1 MTNQQWKAF
10 CAFKQEFRE
19 ICQKWKDEFSEIL
32 KPLQKISA
40 NQDKVPDYPIENP
53 IVYNTA
59 LDEITQDDEIKL
71 IVIGDNPGKNEQLEI
86 NRKYLVGLSGKIAD
100 NFFKKN
106 PELKTDFRKNVI
118 ILNKT
123 PIHTAK
129 TKELLFLSNQNEK
142 IKNLL
147 KESQI
152 WFAKKTVELHI
163 ALDCKMW
170 LVGYAE
176 VKNKGIFEDYKKT
189 LLEEYQKTEKGKNAY
204 QKFFVYQHFSMNR
217 FLIDLK
223 EFSENYPQPLSE
235 ENLET
240 RLDELGTVRKN
251 QIFGE

>member
-59 LDEITQDDEIKL
+59 LDEISQDDEIKL

-86 NRKYLVGLSGKIAD
+86 NRKYLVGQSGKIAEG
-100 NFFKKN
+100 FFKKN
-106 PELKTDFRKNVI
+106 PILKTDFRKNVI

-129 TKELLFLSNQNEK
+129 TKELLFLANQNEK
-142 IKNLL
+142 LKNLL
-147 KESQI
+147 TESQI
-152 WFAKKTVELHI
+152 WMAKKTVKLHI

-176 VKNKGIFEDYKKT
+176 VKNKGLFEDYKKI
-189 LLEEYQKTEKGKNAY
+189 LLEEYQKSEIGKNAFK
-204 QKFFVYQHFSMNR
+204 KFFVYQHFSMNR
-217 FLIDLK
+217 FLIDLN
-223 EFSENYPQPLSE
+223 EFTKNLPESEKNIS
-235 ENLET
+235 LES
-240 RLDELGTVRKN
+240 RLEKLGSLHKN

>member
-19 ICQKWKDEFSEIL
+19 ICKRWKDEFSEIL

-71 IVIGDNPGKNEQLEI
+71 IVIGDNPGKNEQLQI
-86 NRKYLVGLSGKIAD
+86 NQKYLVGLSGKIAD

-142 IKNLL
+142 LKNLL
-147 KESQI
+147 TESQI
-152 WFAKKTVELHI
+152 WMAKKTVELHI

-176 VKNKGIFEDYKKT
+176 VKEKGIFKEYRNT
-189 LLEEYQKTEKGKNAY
+189 LFSEYQKSQESKNAY
-204 QKFFVYQHFSMNR
+204 QKFFVFQHFSMNR

-223 EFSENYPQPLSE
+223 EFSKNLPESE
-235 ENLET
+235 KDISLESC
-240 RLDELGTVRKN
+240 LEKLGSLHKN

>member
-71 IVIGDNPGKNEQLEI
+71 IVIGDNPGKNEQLQI
-86 NRKYLVGLSGKIAD
+86 NQKYLVGLSGKIAD

-129 TKELLFLSNQNEK
+129 TKELFFLSNQNEK

-152 WFAKKTVELHI
+152 WMAKKTVELHI

-176 VKNKGIFEDYKKT
+176 VKEKGIFKEYRNT
-189 LLEEYQKTEKGKNAY
+189 LFSEYQKSQESKNAY
-204 QKFFVYQHFSMNR
+204 QKFFVFQHFSMNR
-217 FLIDLK
+217 FLIDLN
-223 EFSENYPQPLSE
+223 EFSKNLPESE
-235 ENLET
+235 KDISLESC
-240 RLDELGTVRKN
+240 LEKLGSLHKN

>member
-1 MTNQQWKAF
+1 MNQQQWNDFYKF
-10 CAFKQEFRE
+10 REEFRE
-19 ICQKWKDEFSEIL
+19 VCKLWKDEFSEIL

-40 NQDKVPDYPIENP
+40 NQDKVPEYNIENP

-59 LDEITQDDEIKL
+59 LDKITQEDDIKL
-71 IVIGDNPGKNEQLEI
+71 IVIGDNPGKNEQLEV
-86 NRKYLVGLSGKIAD
+86 NKKYLVGQSGKIAEG
-100 NFFKKN
+100 FFKKN
-106 PELKTDFRKNVI
+106 PILKTDFRKNVI

-152 WFAKKTVELHI
+152 WMAKKTVELHI

-176 VKNKGIFEDYKKT
+176 VKEKGIFKEYRNT
-189 LLEEYQKTEKGKNAY
+189 LFSEYQKSQESKNAY
-204 QKFFVYQHFSMNR
+204 QNFFVFQHFSMNR
-217 FLIDLK
+217 FLIDLN
-223 EFSENYPQPLSE
+223 EFSKNLPESE
-235 ENLET
+235 KNISLES
-240 RLDELGTVRKN
+240 RLEKLGSLHKN

>member
-40 NQDKVPDYPIENP
+40 NQDKVPDYPIENS

-59 LDEITQDDEIKL
+59 LDEITAQDEIKL

-86 NRKYLVGLSGKIAD
+86 NRKYLVGQSGKIAD

-129 TKELLFLSNQNEK
+129 TKELLFLANQNEK

-152 WFAKKTVELHI
+152 WMAKKTVELHI

-176 VKNKGIFEDYKKT
+176 VKEKGIFKEYRNT
-189 LLEEYQKTEKGKNAY
+189 LFSEYQKSQESKNAY

-217 FLIDLK
+217 FLIDLN
-223 EFSENYPQPLSE
+223 EFSKSFPQPTSQ

-240 RLDELGTVRKN
+240 RLDELGKFRKN

>member
-19 ICQKWKDEFSEIL
+19 ICKQWKDEFSEIL

-40 NQDKVPDYPIENP
+40 NQDKVPEYKIENS

-59 LDEITQDDEIKL
+59 LDEVTEQDEIKL

-152 WFAKKTVELHI
+152 WFAKKTVELQI
-163 ALDCKMW
+163 TLDCKMW

-204 QKFFVYQHFSMNR
+204 QKFFVFQHFSMNR
-217 FLIDLK
+217 FLIDLN
-223 EFSENYPQPLSE
+223 EFSKNLPESE
-235 ENLET
+235 KDS
-240 RLDELGTVRKN
+240 RLRRSSVADL
-251 QIFGE
+251 

>member
-1 MTNQQWKAF
+1 MKKEVNK
-10 CAFKQEFRE
+10 
-19 ICQKWKDEFSEIL
+19 
-32 KPLQKISA
+32 
-40 NQDKVPDYPIENP
+40 
-53 IVYNTA
+53 
-59 LDEITQDDEIKL
+59 
-71 IVIGDNPGKNEQLEI
+71 
-86 NRKYLVGLSGKIAD
+86 KYLVGQSGKIAEG
-100 NFFKKN
+100 FFKKN
-106 PELKTDFRKNVI
+106 PILKTDFRKNVI

-129 TKELLFLSNQNEK
+129 TKELLFLKSQNEK
-142 IKNLL
+142 IAQLIKAR
-147 KESQI
+147 QI
-152 WFAKKTVELHI
+152 WFAKKTVELQI

-223 EFSENYPQPLSE
+223 EFSESYPQPLSE

-240 RLDELGTVRKN
+240 RLDELGKFRKN
-251 QIFGE
+251 QIFE

>member
-40 NQDKVPDYPIENP
+40 NQDKVPKYNIENP

-59 LDEITQDDEIKL
+59 LDQITQEDDIKL

-86 NRKYLVGLSGKIAD
+86 NKKYLVGQSGKIAEG
-100 NFFKKN
+100 FFKKN
-106 PELKTDFRKNVI
+106 PILKTDFRKNVI

-129 TKELLFLSNQNEK
+129 TKELLFLKSQNEK
-142 IKNLL
+142 IAQLI

-152 WFAKKTVELHI
+152 WFAKKTVELQI

-189 LLEEYQKTEKGKNAY
+189 LLEEYQKSEKGKNAY

-217 FLIDLK
+217 FLIDLN
-223 EFSENYPQPLSE
+223 EFSKNLPESE
-235 ENLET
+235 KDISLESC
-240 RLDELGTVRKN
+240 LEKLGSLHKN

>member
-71 IVIGDNPGKNEQLEI
+71 IVIGDNPGKNEQLQI
-86 NRKYLVGLSGKIAD
+86 NQKYLVGLSGKIAD

-129 TKELLFLSNQNEK
+129 TKELLFLANQNEK
-142 IKNLL
+142 LKNLL
-147 KESQI
+147 TESQI
-152 WFAKKTVELHI
+152 WMAKKTVELHI
-163 ALDCKMW
+163 ELDCKMW

-176 VKNKGIFEDYKKT
+176 VKEKGIFKEYRNT
-189 LLEEYQKTEKGKNAY
+189 LFSEYQKTEKGKNAY

-223 EFSENYPQPLSE
+223 EFSKNLPESE
-235 ENLET
+235 KDISLESC
-240 RLDELGTVRKN
+240 LEKLGSLHKN

>member
-1 MTNQQWKAF
+1 MNQQQWKDF
-10 CAFKQEFRE
+10 YQFREEFRE
-19 ICQKWKDEFSEIL
+19 ICQKWTDEFSEIL

-40 NQDKVPDYPIENP
+40 NQDKVPEYKIENS

-59 LDEITQDDEIKL
+59 LDEVTEQDEIKL
-71 IVIGDNPGKNEQLEI
+71 IVIGDNPGKNEQLQI
-86 NRKYLVGLSGKIAD
+86 NQKYLVGLSGKIAD

-129 TKELLFLSNQNEK
+129 TKELLFLANQNEK
-142 IKNLL
+142 LKNLL
-147 KESQI
+147 TESQI
-152 WFAKKTVELHI
+152 WMAKKTVELHI

-176 VKNKGIFEDYKKT
+176 VKEKGIFKEYRNT
-189 LLEEYQKTEKGKNAY
+189 LFSEYQKSQDAKNAY
-204 QKFFVYQHFSMNR
+204 QKFFVFQHFSMNR
-217 FLIDLK
+217 FLIDLN
-223 EFSENYPQPLSE
+223 EFTKNLPESEKNIS
-235 ENLET
+235 LES
-240 RLDELGTVRKN
+240 RLEKLGSLHKN

>member
-59 LDEITQDDEIKL
+59 LDEITQNDEIKL
-71 IVIGDNPGKNEQLEI
+71 IVIGDNPGKNEQLQI
-86 NRKYLVGLSGKIAD
+86 NQKYLVGLSGKIAD

-129 TKELLFLSNQNEK
+129 TKELLFLANQNEK

-176 VKNKGIFEDYKKT
+176 VKNKGLFEDYKKI
-189 LLEEYQKTEKGKNAY
+189 LLEEYQKSEIGKNAFK
-204 QKFFVYQHFSMNR
+204 KFFVYQHFSMNR
-217 FLIDLK
+217 FLIDLN
-223 EFSENYPQPLSE
+223 EFTKNLPESEKNIS
-235 ENLET
+235 LES
-240 RLDELGTVRKN
+240 RLEKLGSLHKN

>member
-71 IVIGDNPGKNEQLEI
+71 IVIGDNPGKNEQLQI
-86 NRKYLVGLSGKIAD
+86 NQKYLVGLSGKIAD

-129 TKELLFLSNQNEK
+129 TKELLFLANQNEK
-142 IKNLL
+142 LKNLL
-147 KESQI
+147 TESQI
-152 WFAKKTVELHI
+152 WMAKKTVELHI

-176 VKNKGIFEDYKKT
+176 VKEKGIFKEYRNT
-189 LLEEYQKTEKGKNAY
+189 LFSEYQKSQESKNAY
-204 QKFFVYQHFSMNR
+204 QKFFVFQHFSMNR
-217 FLIDLK
+217 FLIDLN
-223 EFSENYPQPLSE
+223 EFSKNLPESE
-235 ENLET
+235 KDISLESC
-240 RLDELGTVRKN
+240 LEKLGSLHKN

>member
-1 MTNQQWKAF
+1 MNQQQWKDF
-10 CAFKQEFRE
+10 YQFREEFRE
-19 ICQKWKDEFSEIL
+19 ICQKWTDEFSEIL

-40 NQDKVPDYPIENP
+40 NQDKVPEYKIENS

-59 LDEITQDDEIKL
+59 LDEITEQDEIKL

-86 NRKYLVGLSGKIAD
+86 NRKYLVGQSGKIAEG
-100 NFFKKN
+100 FFKKN
-106 PELKTDFRKNVI
+106 PILKTDFRKNVI

-129 TKELLFLSNQNEK
+129 TKELLYLKSQNEK
-142 IKNLL
+142 IAQLIKT
-147 KESQI
+147 SQI
-152 WFAKKTVELHI
+152 WFAKKTVELQV

>member
-71 IVIGDNPGKNEQLEI
+71 IVIGDNPGKNEQLQI
-86 NRKYLVGLSGKIAD
+86 NQKYLVGLSGKIAD

-129 TKELLFLSNQNEK
+129 TKELLFLANQNEK
-142 IKNLL
+142 LKNLL
-147 KESQI
+147 TESQI
-152 WFAKKTVELHI
+152 WMAKKTVKLHI
-163 ALDCKMW
+163 ALYCKMW

-176 VKNKGIFEDYKKT
+176 VKEKGIFKEYRNT
-189 LLEEYQKTEKGKNAY
+189 LFSEYQKSQESKNAFK
-204 QKFFVYQHFSMNR
+204 KFFVFQHFSMNR
-217 FLIDLK
+217 FLIDLN
-223 EFSENYPQPLSE
+223 EFTKNLPESEKNIS
-235 ENLET
+235 LESC
-240 RLDELGTVRKN
+240 LEKLGSLHKN
-251 QIFGE
+251 QIFCE

>member
-19 ICQKWKDEFSEIL
+19 VCKAWKDEFSEIL

-40 NQDKVPDYPIENP
+40 NQDKVPEYNIENP

-59 LDEITQDDEIKL
+59 LDEITQNDEIKL
-71 IVIGDNPGKNEQLEI
+71 IVIGDNPGKNEQLQI
-86 NRKYLVGLSGKIAD
+86 NQKYLVGLSGKIAD

-129 TKELLFLSNQNEK
+129 TKELLFLANQNEK

-152 WFAKKTVELHI
+152 WMAKKTVELHI

-176 VKNKGIFEDYKKT
+176 VKEKGIFKEYRNT
-189 LLEEYQKTEKGKNAY
+189 LFSEYQKSQESKNAY
-204 QKFFVYQHFSMNR
+204 QKFFVFQHFSMNR
-217 FLIDLK
+217 FLIDLN
-223 EFSENYPQPLSE
+223 EFSKNLPESE
-235 ENLET
+235 KDISLESC
-240 RLDELGTVRKN
+240 LEKLGSLHKN

>member
-71 IVIGDNPGKNEQLEI
+71 IVIGDNPGKNEQLQI
-86 NRKYLVGLSGKIAD
+86 NQKYLVGLSGKIAD

-170 LVGYAE
+170 IVGYAE
-176 VKNKGIFEDYKKT
+176 VKNKGLFEDYKKT

>member
-19 ICQKWKDEFSEIL
+19 ICKRWKDEFSEIL
-32 KPLQKISA
+32 NPLQKISA

-59 LDEITQDDEIKL
+59 LDEITQNDEIKL
-71 IVIGDNPGKNEQLEI
+71 IVIGDNPGKNEQLQI
-86 NRKYLVGLSGKIAD
+86 NQKYLVGLSGKIAD

-129 TKELLFLSNQNEK
+129 TKELLFLANQNEK

-152 WFAKKTVELHI
+152 WMAKKTVELHI
-163 ALDCKMW
+163 ALGCKMW

-176 VKNKGIFEDYKKT
+176 VKEKGIFKEYRNT
-189 LLEEYQKTEKGKNAY
+189 LFSEYQKSQDAKNAY
-204 QKFFVYQHFSMNR
+204 QKFFIFQHFSMNR
-217 FLIDLK
+217 FLIDLN
-223 EFSENYPQPLSE
+223 EFTKNLPESEKNIS
-235 ENLET
+235 LES
-240 RLDELGTVRKN
+240 RLEKLGSLHKN

>member
-19 ICQKWKDEFSEIL
+19 ICKQWKDEFSEIL

-40 NQDKVPDYPIENP
+40 NQDKVPEYKIQNS

-59 LDEITQDDEIKL
+59 LDEITQDNEIKL
-71 IVIGDNPGKNEQLEI
+71 IVIGDNPGKNEQLQI
-86 NRKYLVGLSGKIAD
+86 NQKYLVGLSGKIAD

-129 TKELLFLSNQNEK
+129 TKELLFLANQNEK
-142 IKNLL
+142 LKNLL
-147 KESQI
+147 TESQI
-152 WFAKKTVELHI
+152 WMAKKTVELHI
-163 ALDCKMW
+163 ALGCKMW

-176 VKNKGIFEDYKKT
+176 VKEKGIFKEYRNT
-189 LLEEYQKTEKGKNAY
+189 VFSEYQKSQDAKNAY
-204 QKFFVYQHFSMNR
+204 QKFFVFQHFSMNR
-217 FLIDLK
+217 FLIDLN
-223 EFSENYPQPLSE
+223 EFTKNLPESEKNIS
-235 ENLET
+235 LES
-240 RLDELGTVRKN
+240 RLEKLGSLHKN

>member
-53 IVYNTA
+53 IVYNTS
-59 LDEITQDDEIKL
+59 LDEITQDNEIKL
-71 IVIGDNPGKNEQLEI
+71 IVIGDNPGKNEQLQI
-86 NRKYLVGLSGKIAD
+86 NQKYLVGLSGKIAD

-106 PELKTDFRKNVI
+106 PELKTEFRKNVI

-129 TKELLFLSNQNEK
+129 TKELLFLANQNEK
-142 IKNLL
+142 LKNLL
-147 KESQI
+147 TESQI
-152 WFAKKTVELHI
+152 WMAKKTVELHI

-176 VKNKGIFEDYKKT
+176 VKEKGIFKEYRNT
-189 LLEEYQKTEKGKNAY
+189 LFAEYQKSEIGKNAFK
-204 QKFFVYQHFSMNR
+204 KFFVYQHFSMNR
-217 FLIDLK
+217 FLIDLN
-223 EFSENYPQPLSE
+223 EFTKNLPESEKNIS
-235 ENLET
+235 LES
-240 RLDELGTVRKN
+240 RLEKLGSLHKN

>member
-40 NQDKVPDYPIENP
+40 NQDKVPDYPIENS

-59 LDEITQDDEIKL
+59 LDEITAQDEIKL

-86 NRKYLVGLSGKIAD
+86 NRKYLVGQSGKIAD

-163 ALDCKMW
+163 SLGCKMW

-176 VKNKGIFEDYKKT
+176 VKEKGIFEDYKKI
-189 LLEEYQKTEKGKNAY
+189 LLEEYQKSQESKNAY
-204 QKFFVYQHFSMNR
+204 QKFFVFQHFSMNR
-217 FLIDLK
+217 FLIDLN
-223 EFSENYPQPLSE
+223 EFSKNLPESE
-235 ENLET
+235 KDISLESC
-240 RLDELGTVRKN
+240 LEKLGSLHKN

>member
-19 ICQKWKDEFSEIL
+19 ICQTWKDEFSEIL

-40 NQDKVPDYPIENP
+40 NQDKVPEYNIENP

-71 IVIGDNPGKNEQLEI
+71 ILIGDNPGKNEQLQI
-86 NRKYLVGLSGKIAD
+86 NQKYLVGLSGKIAD

-129 TKELLFLSNQNEK
+129 TKELLFLANQNEK
-142 IKNLL
+142 LKNLL
-147 KESQI
+147 TESQI
-152 WFAKKTVELHI
+152 WMAKKTVELHI

-176 VKNKGIFEDYKKT
+176 VKEKGIFKEYRNT
-189 LLEEYQKTEKGKNAY
+189 LFSEYQKSQETKNAY
-204 QKFFVYQHFSMNR
+204 QKFFVFQHFSMNR

-223 EFSENYPQPLSE
+223 EFSENLPESE
-235 ENLET
+235 KDISLESC
-240 RLDELGTVRKN
+240 LEKLGSLHKN

>member
-1 MTNQQWKAF
+1 MNQQQWNDFYKF
-10 CAFKQEFRE
+10 REEFRE
-19 ICQKWKDEFSEIL
+19 VCKAWKDEFSEIL

-40 NQDKVPDYPIENP
+40 NQDKVPEYNIENP

-59 LDEITQDDEIKL
+59 LDQIKHEDDIKL

-86 NRKYLVGLSGKIAD
+86 NRKYLVGQSGKIAEG
-100 NFFKKN
+100 FFKKN

-129 TKELLFLSNQNEK
+129 TKELLFLANQNEK
-142 IKNLL
+142 LKNLL
-147 KESQI
+147 TESQI
-152 WFAKKTVELHI
+152 WMAKKTVELHI

-176 VKNKGIFEDYKKT
+176 VKEKGIFKEYRNT
-189 LLEEYQKTEKGKNAY
+189 LFSEYQKSQESKNAY
-204 QKFFVYQHFSMNR
+204 QKFFVFQHFSMNR

-240 RLDELGTVRKN
+240 RLDELGKFRKN